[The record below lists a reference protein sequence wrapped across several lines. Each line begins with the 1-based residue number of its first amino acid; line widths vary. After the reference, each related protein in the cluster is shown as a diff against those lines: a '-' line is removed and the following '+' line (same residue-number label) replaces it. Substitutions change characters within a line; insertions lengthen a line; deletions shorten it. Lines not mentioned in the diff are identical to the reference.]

1 MPLVTELLKTE
12 LKRAGIAVSNHLCEH
27 FPHSRQELYH
37 LIRFHKHKTFDA
49 ALAAHG
55 KGRGCEIC
63 KPAVASILASAWNE
77 HVIAPKHR
85 PLQDT
90 NDRFMANIQRD
101 GTYSIVPRV
110 AAGEITP
117 AQLIAIG
124 RIAGEYGLYTKITGA
139 QRIDMFGARVEQL
152 PAIWAPAG
160 RRRLRIGPRVRQGAA
175 HREVMR
181 RQHLVPIRRPG
192 LRQHG
197 GAGSRTATRACA
209 RRTS

>member
-1 MPLVTELLKTE
+1 MTDLLKVE
-12 LKRAGIAVSNHLCEH
+12 MKRAGLAVSNHLCEH

-55 KGRGCEIC
+55 QGRGCEIC

-77 HVIAPKHR
+77 HVMAPKHR

-117 AQLIAIG
+117 DQLIAIG
-124 RIAGEYGLYTKITGA
+124 RIAGTVRPLH
-139 QRIDMFGARVEQL
+139 QDH
-152 PAIWAPAG
+152 
-160 RRRLRIGPRVRQGAA
+160 RRAA
-175 HREVMR
+175 HRHVR
-181 RQHLVPIRRPG
+181 R
-192 LRQHG
+192 
-197 GAGSRTATRACA
+197 A
-209 RRTS
+209 RRAAARRSGASWSRPASNRGTPTARRCAP